1 MRTTLIE
8 LFGNWR
14 GGEKNCP
21 LCQGLGLYLEPFVK
35 GSLSPELILCECVK
49 NHCAVCESKGNPPYL
64 VYDEE
69 LNKMLPC
76 FCHDART
83 ILKQIEIKVQEA
95 RIPLRYRYK
104 FLNSLNLNIEDNNV
118 SLLRAIDWANE
129 LILNYENPA
138 YPKKGMYL
146 TGTTGSGKTHIACS
160 ILNELIVSYR
170 TNCRYVKV
178 STDFL
183 ELLRASYQRESEFFG
198 MAREIE
204 QEIYKVDVLVIDDFG
219 VQKDTEW
226 ALSKLYDLIDYRY
239 EQKKLTLLTS
249 NQPLESW
256 KDKAEGRIYSRLYE
270 MTMSI
275 ELECSDYRIY
285 SSKENY
291 AEK

>member
-1 MRTTLIE
+1 MRTKLLE
-8 LFGNWR
+8 FFGNWR
-14 GGEKNCP
+14 GGDKSCR
-21 LCQGLGLYLEPFVK
+21 LCEGLGLYLEPFAK
-35 GSLSPELILCECVK
+35 GSSSPELILCECVK
-49 NHCAVCESKGNPPYL
+49 NHCAVCESKGNSPYL

-76 FCHDART
+76 FCHDTRT
-83 ILKQIEIKVQEA
+83 VLKEIEQKIQES
-95 RIPLRYRYK
+95 RIPPRYRYK
-104 FLNSLNLNIEDNNV
+104 FLNSLNLKIADNNM

-129 LILNYENPA
+129 LIIHYNDSE

-146 TGTTGSGKTHIACS
+146 TGGTGSGKTHIACA

-170 TNCRYVKV
+170 AKCRYVKV

-183 ELLRASYQRESEFFG
+183 ELLRSSYQRESEFFG
-198 MAREIE
+198 LAREIE

-249 NQPLESW
+249 NQPLSSW
-256 KDKAEGRIYSRLYE
+256 KEKAEGRIYSRLYE
-270 MTMSI
+270 MTMTI
-275 ELECSDYRIY
+275 ELECLDYRVY
-285 SSKENY
+285 FSNER
-291 AEK
+291 